1 MEGKSNPEDLDL
13 AKDKL
18 KAFLLWGL
26 PIILLAGAS
35 LWPQARGIPW
45 SIAFLWIGGACL
57 ANAVRCHRAHCYF
70 MGPLFLIL
78 GLLSISN
85 TTEIVSIP
93 WKYIGWAA
101 GLGALLSFLP
111 EWLGKKYFVKNPES

>member
-1 MEGKSNPEDLDL
+1 MGGKSIPEDLTR
-13 AKDKL
+13 DKL

-26 PIILLAGAS
+26 PIIFLLASAS

-70 MGPLFLIL
+70 MGPFFLIL
-78 GLLSISN
+78 GLLSILN
-85 TTEIVSIP
+85 ATEFASIP